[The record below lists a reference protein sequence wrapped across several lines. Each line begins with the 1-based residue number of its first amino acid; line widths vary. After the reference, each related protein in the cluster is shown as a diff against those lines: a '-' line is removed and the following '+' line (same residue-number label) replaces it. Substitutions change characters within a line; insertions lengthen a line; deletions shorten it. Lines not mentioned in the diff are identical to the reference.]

1 MIKAIIF
8 DYGGVLSIETSLR
21 SFGDM
26 YAPKFGA
33 NAKDFNDLIIENWL
47 EARINKIDSKLFWKR
62 LANFLNTKE
71 KNLRKDL
78 MDFLGFREEVL
89 ELIKKLK
96 TENYKLGLL
105 SNQIED
111 WLEEVIKNHK
121 LDQIFNVIITSYKSK
136 VAKPELSIFMEI
148 IKKLKVKS
156 EECVYIDD
164 QEKNIIPAK
173 KLRMKT
179 ILFKNHNQLIKDLK
193 KLGIKW

>member
-8 DYGGVLSIETSLR
+8 DYGGVLSIENSLR

-47 EARINKIDSKLFWKR
+47 EARTNKINSKLFWKR

-78 MDFLGFREEVL
+78 MDFFGFREEVL

-156 EECVYIDD
+156 DECLYIDD
-164 QEKNIIPAK
+164 REKNIIPAK
-173 KLRMKT
+173 KLGMKT